1 MSALDDMAEFK
12 KVPKDYV
19 CNESGVYFLDEDK
32 EGNPKKIQITTK
44 PIVVKAISRDKSGD
58 NWGVLVWWKD
68 LDNKVHELA
77 LPKKLF
83 HARGTDIQQLLAD
96 GGLPIR
102 IGRERDLLNYLASF
116 NVKDRLI
123 AASCTGWLHDAFVLP
138 THTIREPAGNKVV
151 YQPSGFSNVPKAI
164 HSHGTLKDWQS
175 GLANASE
182 GLRFLVCASLS
193 APVRYKTG
201 IEAGG
206 FHIYNTTSQG
216 KTTALQAASSVWGN
230 GVDPAISGGDGA
242 YIQRWNATGNALEAV
257 AECFND
263 LPLVI
268 DEIGEGDPREFGK
281 TIYRIIS
288 GTGKSRLKDTANLR
302 NNRSWRVTVL
312 SAGELAVSAFIESGG
327 GQVKGG
333 QLVRMID
340 VDLSQLEALFSGADE
355 ANAMKKHCALHYG
368 HAGVELISR
377 IDDLSEGWKEFDYSV
392 IGTANT
398 PIAKR
403 VLTRFALVAHTG
415 IIAVKAGI
423 LPWTESQV
431 ISSVNACYSA
441 WHSQIDIVS
450 DVDRGVDAIR
460 DFILSDDARFER
472 DNSTPIP
479 QNRAGWFRGD
489 MYHFAPKAFKE
500 ACKGVD
506 AVKVKK
512 SLKELGYLHI
522 NKVGKLTSNISVGK
536 TSTSVVSVKA
546 EILNKSLLSGGIR
559 GNTGTKPENSTNASN
574 TPTKIQGVTGVT
586 PNLCNT
592 PNTPTNLQGVMAES
606 HVITGIVPPVPLIPL
621 KNSQCKNNSGD
632 EEVFF

>member
-1 MSALDDMAEFK
+1 MSALDDMAKYK
-12 KVPKDYV
+12 KVPKDYA
-19 CNESGVYFLDEDK
+19 CNESGVYFLSEDK
-32 EGNPKKIQITTK
+32 EANPKKIQITAK
-44 PIVVKAISRDKSGD
+44 PIAVKAISRDESGD
-58 NWGVLVWWKD
+58 NWGVLVWWRD
-68 LDNKVHELA
+68 LDNKEHEVA
-77 LPKKLF
+77 IPKKLF
-83 HARGTDIQQLLAD
+83 HGRGTDIQQLLAD

-116 NVKDRLI
+116 DVKDRLI

-138 THTIREPAGNKVV
+138 SQSLRQPKGNKIV
-151 YQPSGFSNVPKAI
+151 YQPPGFSNVPKAI
-164 HSHGTLKDWQS
+164 YSYGTLDEWQA

-182 GLRFLVCASLS
+182 GVRFLICASLS

-206 FHIYNTTSQG
+206 FHIYNITSQG

-312 SAGELAVSAFIESGG
+312 SAGEMAVSAFIESGG

-340 VDLSQLEALFSGADE
+340 IDLSLIEPLFGGADE
-355 ANAMKKHCALHYG
+355 SNAMKKLCASHYG
-368 HAGVELISR
+368 FAGIELINR
-377 IDDLSEGWKEFDYSV
+377 IDDLAEGWKEFNHNL
-392 IGTANT
+392 IGDANSS
-398 PIAKR
+398 IAER
-403 VLTRFALVAHTG
+403 VRTKFALTAHTG
-415 IIAVKAGI
+415 LIAVKAGV

-431 ISSVNACYSA
+431 IDSVKACYSA
-441 WHSQIDIVS
+441 WHCQIDMVS
-450 DVDRGVDAIR
+450 DVDRGIDNVR
-460 DFILSDDARFER
+460 NFILAHESRFQGINQ
-472 DNSTPIP
+472 DIAPI
-479 QNRAGWFRGD
+479 NRAGWYRDG
-489 MYHFAPKAFKE
+489 MYHFTPDAFKE

-506 AVKVKK
+506 TNKLKRELKNLGFHYTSKSSGLVNSIKVA
-512 SLKELGYLHI
+512 G
-522 NKVGKLTSNISVGK
+522 V
-536 TSTSVVSVKA
+536 STNVFSVKA
-546 EILNKSLLSGGIR
+546 EILKKSLHLDGVPSVPSAKPELSGGV
-559 GNTGTKPENSTNASN
+559 GGTTQETKVVSLVPVDDSDTTRHYPKNKVVSPEGLATIDA
-574 TPTKIQGVTGVT
+574 TPET
-586 PNLCNT
+586 L
-592 PNTPTNLQGVMAES
+592 
-606 HVITGIVPPVPLIPL
+606 PPPP
-621 KNSQCKNNSGD
+621 KNSQCKDNSI
-632 EEVFF
+632 EKAVF